1 MTAANAMSARGSK
14 HSEPQ
19 PPPQA
24 FVLTGRLDRVRRAGG
39 RFRLRLRD
47 GRFLP
52 GRLDPEEIAVEA
64 LCRFRR
70 CEVSVTG
77 MVHFRR
83 DGTPRR
89 IVARHLTAHT
99 EVDDIFEPLPRSAA
113 PGAPVMPSEVEKKQM
128 REFDWDR
135 IEGAWPGEETI
146 EELLDQLAEIRGR

>member
-1 MTAANAMSARGSK
+1 MSARGSK
-14 HSEPQ
+14 HSEPP

-24 FVLTGRLDRVRRAGG
+24 FVLTGRLGRVRRDRG

-64 LCRFRR
+64 LLRLRNR
-70 CEVSVTG
+70 EVSVTG

-99 EVDDIFEPLPRSAA
+99 EADDIFEPLPRSAA

-128 REFDWDR
+128 REFDWDS
-135 IEGAWPGEETI
+135 IKGAWPGEETI
-146 EELLDQLAEIRGR
+146 EELLDQLAEIRSVR